1 MEGDRKNKTAIVISK
16 ILNSFRVTVTPQAAI
31 NQGACVLMFC
41 VSFST
46 LDYSLSLIRH
56 KFHSETIKNCMLL
69 VCTLVGIEPRT
80 LDLLVEALY
89 QSATL

>member
-1 MEGDRKNKTAIVISK
+1 
-16 ILNSFRVTVTPQAAI
+16 
-31 NQGACVLMFC
+31 MFC

-89 QSATL
+89 QSATF